1 MCSGEDNGIN
11 KKWKIWFFHNVNKFS
26 YFIQDEKLRAPNKK
40 SIVDNF
46 LFYIYKKFM

>member
-26 YFIQDEKLRAPNKK
+26 YFIQDEKLRANQQQRSFKQE
-40 SIVDNF
+40 SI
-46 LFYIYKKFM
+46 